1 MFSFNLSERFSLN
14 ASVGHPEA
22 KKEKKIH
29 GKKNEKGKD
38 SRNGICRAYFPP
50 VRLSPVTL
58 RTLLE
63 SWFGY
68 ATNEVVKSR
77 D

>member
-1 MFSFNLSERFSLN
+1 MLAWDIPRQ
-14 ASVGHPEA
+14 
-22 KKEKKIH
+22 KKKKKYTE
-29 GKKNEKGKD
+29 KKNEKGKD